1 MIKMNIFFSEISKEH
16 INIAISV
23 LKNLIEKIALGNK
36 SNHVIWYIKSIQKSL
51 SHDIAQQCRYARTL
65 GVVPP

>member
-36 SNHVIWYIKSIQKSL
+36 SNHVI
-51 SHDIAQQCRYARTL
+51 
-65 GVVPP
+65 